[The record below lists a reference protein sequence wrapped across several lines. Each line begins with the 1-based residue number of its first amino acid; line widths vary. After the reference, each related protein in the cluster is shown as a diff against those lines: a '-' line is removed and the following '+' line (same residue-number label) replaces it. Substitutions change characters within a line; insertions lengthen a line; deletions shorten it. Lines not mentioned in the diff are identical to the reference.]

1 MTHRQRQEGEAAFL
15 DGTHRSANPY
25 DVETNEWI
33 EWMDGFDAAASQ
45 KSHPHEVSAPSEH
58 VRVL

>member
-1 MTHRQRQEGEAAFL
+1 MIHLIRREGEAAFL

-25 DVETNEWI
+25 DVQTNEWI

-45 KSHPHEVSAPSEH
+45 KSHPHEVSAACEH